1 MGFGLSSWLCF
12 DLFRLLSVVG
22 FGMGVAGSGAC
33 NFLIMLGVAGSGVGV
48 AGFRASVFAAR
59 LWVFWWLCVRL

>member
-33 NFLIMLGVAGSGVGV
+33 NFLIMLGVAG
-48 AGFRASVFAAR
+48 FRASVFAAR